1 MTNQMALAQAA
12 QIIEARKA
20 AMREEQRLAN
30 PFAGLLDSANDA
42 ARARQEEKTG
52 HEDDYIGPDGLLM
65 CGRCHTPCQMVVD
78 VPEFIDPTGK
88 RTVFH
93 ACACIVAEQK
103 AWEAEQEA
111 IRRKQRIDELRINGA
126 ESRRYAEMTFA
137 MDDGG
142 GDRQAADRARNYV
155 ENWQETRELPS
166 PGLLLF
172 GGVGGGKTFW
182 AACIG
187 NELKGRGYSVLIT
200 NVPTLTSLMAEDFER
215 NKRRILDVIA
225 SVDLLVLDDIGVERS
240 TGYGHEKL
248 YEIINTR
255 DLSGRPLIVTTNL
268 SFQELENPD
277 QMEYNRVFDRII
289 GMTRPVHVKADG
301 RRKRIAQESA
311 RTMDK
316 LLGLS

>member
-1 MTNQMALAQAA
+1 MSEAALAQAA

-20 AMREEQRLAN
+20 LMREEQRLAN
-30 PFAGLLDSANDA
+30 PFAGLLDSADEA
-42 ARARQEEKTG
+42 AQERRAAKTG

-78 VPEFIDPTGK
+78 VPEFIDPSGK

-93 ACACIVAEQK
+93 ACACITAEQK

-111 IRRKQRIDELRINGA
+111 IRRRQRIDELRINGA
-126 ESRRYAEMTFA
+126 ESRRYAEMTFDA
-137 MDDGG
+137 DDGG
-142 GDRQAADRARNYV
+142 GDWQAAAKARNYA
-155 ENWQETRELPS
+155 ENWQETRKLPS

-172 GGVGGGKTFW
+172 GDVGGGKTFW

-187 NELKGRGYSVLIT
+187 NELKRRGYSVLIT
-200 NVPTLTSLMAEDFER
+200 NVPTLTSLMAEDYER

-225 SVDLLVLDDIGVERS
+225 SVDLLVLDDIGIERS
-240 TGYGHEKL
+240 TSYGHEKL

-268 SFQELENPD
+268 LFQELEHPE
-277 QMEYNRVFDRII
+277 QMEYKRVFDRII

-301 RRKRIAQESA
+301 RRKRIAQESS
-311 RTMDK
+311 RHMDK